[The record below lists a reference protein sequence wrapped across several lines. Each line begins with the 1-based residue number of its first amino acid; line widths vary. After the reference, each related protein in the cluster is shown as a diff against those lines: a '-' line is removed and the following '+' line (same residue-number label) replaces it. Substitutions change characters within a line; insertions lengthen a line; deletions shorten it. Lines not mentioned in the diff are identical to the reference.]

1 MIVDQLVTELTELQ
15 KLGESDLAALL
26 ARIRR
31 LEKDQEIQADLA
43 SRALREGV
51 GRAVQ
56 SIGVVVDYL
65 ADRGLIVKADVQ
77 AYIERH
83 FHMTNISPKDGC
95 AREAIDVHGWLT
107 WADSTRSWRERAGR
121 PREPSGPRQGSGVEV
136 GGGPAELGVEGE
148 SGRHR
153 HVQVDPVEV

>member
-1 MIVDQLVTELTELQ
+1 MIVDQVATELTEHQ
-15 KLGESDLAALL
+15 KLRESDLAALL
-26 ARIRR
+26 ARIQS

-43 SRALREGV
+43 RRALRERV

-83 FHMTNISPKDGC
+83 FHMTNISPKNGS
-95 AREAIDVHGWLT
+95 AREAIDVHSWLT

-121 PREPSGPRQGSGVEV
+121 PREASGPRQGSGAEV

-148 SGRHR
+148 AGRHR
-153 HVQVDPVEV
+153 HDQADPVKV